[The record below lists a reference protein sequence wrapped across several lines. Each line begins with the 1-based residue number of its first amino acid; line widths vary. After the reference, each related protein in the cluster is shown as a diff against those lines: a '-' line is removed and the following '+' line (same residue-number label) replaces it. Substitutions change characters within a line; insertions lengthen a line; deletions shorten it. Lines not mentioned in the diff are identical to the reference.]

1 MAGGRTRN
9 LARKSGDTKCDRA
22 GNKGTRSQILANLG
36 HVPLFP
42 GSCPRISSGHV
53 PTFRK
58 LHADRAYYNTGS
70 CVHPRCITGIEIT
83 PGPDGQPAFTLI
95 KWGYATEC
103 VCGPGKPETGC
114 GAYTLTIQRE
124 ELEN

>member
-1 MAGGRTRN
+1 VKGEGDLIDTIIAGHTHRPVFENLSLTERMHLEGKMGNMGRRG
-9 LARKSGDTKCDRA
+9 RKS
-22 GNKGTRSQILANLG
+22 
-36 HVPLFP
+36 P
-42 GSCPRISSGHV
+42 IS
-53 PTFRK
+53 
-58 LHADRAYYNTGS
+58 DRAYYNTGS

-103 VCGPGKPETGC
+103 VCGPEKPEAGC